1 MVEASNFIVRHLES
15 PLPVILFQTP
25 TKRIHKI
32 IDIWTEFKFNV
43 IKDRRAKCKLNFQ
56 SQYCLENIF
65 YQKILENIFCRWILH
80 SNQFSTIYS
89 AIIIFKGD
97 GSCYPVLLETSSLRN
112 SLQFF
117 FVRNFLCLQSCVVS
131 LVHWSTNSVH
141 IFLISYAQH
150 SHESRTQ
157 LNFKMKRLKW
167 VFCFNLVL
175 ST

>member
-117 FVRNFLCLQSCVVS
+117 FCKKLFMSTILCGVA
-131 LVHWSTNSVH
+131 NP
-141 IFLISYAQH
+141 LINQFS
-150 SHESRTQ
+150 SHFSDKLCSALT
-157 LNFKMKRLKW
+157 
-167 VFCFNLVL
+167 
-175 ST
+175 